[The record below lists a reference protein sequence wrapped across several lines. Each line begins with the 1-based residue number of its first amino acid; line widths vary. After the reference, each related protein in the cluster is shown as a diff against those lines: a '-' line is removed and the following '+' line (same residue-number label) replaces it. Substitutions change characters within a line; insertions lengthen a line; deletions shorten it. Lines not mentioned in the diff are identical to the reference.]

1 LQDEFNKDSILAKIE
16 TPWKYSFFVDTFEK
30 YADYAKKIAI
40 KLWQN
45 TLKVLGV

>member
-16 TPWKYSFFVDTFEK
+16 TPWKYSFVDVTFEK
-30 YADYAKKIAI
+30 YADYAKIAK

-45 TLKVLGV
+45 TLKC